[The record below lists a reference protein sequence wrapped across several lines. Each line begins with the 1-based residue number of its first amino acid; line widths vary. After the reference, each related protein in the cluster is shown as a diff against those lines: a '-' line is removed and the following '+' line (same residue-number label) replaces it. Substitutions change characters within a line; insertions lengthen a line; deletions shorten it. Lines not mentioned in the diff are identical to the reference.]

1 MSKTSI
7 IKDAKIINLDLP
19 AKEEYMIVV
28 RTVTSLVSARMDFSE
43 ERNEEIKIAVGEAFI
58 NAIKHA
64 YSNKH
69 NYQERIN
76 IRFLNYPEKLV
87 IVIKD
92 FGRGFDPYFVTV
104 FVKRVDIE
112 QPERIGLGIFLIK
125 TLMDEVEYD
134 SSLTGGTQVRMT
146 KYK

>member
-1 MSKTSI
+1 MPKNSFK
-7 IKDAKIINLDLP
+7 KDAEIINLDLP
-19 AKEEYMIVV
+19 AKEEYLIVA
-28 RTVTSLVSARMDFSE
+28 RTVNSLVSARMEFSE
-43 ERNEEIKIAVGEAFI
+43 EKREEIMIAVGEAFI

-69 NYQERIN
+69 RYQERVN
-76 IRFLNYPEKLV
+76 IRFLNYCEKLV
-87 IVIKD
+87 VVIKD
-92 FGRGFDPYFVTV
+92 FGKGFDPCFVTK

-134 SSLTGGTQVRMT
+134 SSLTGGTQVRIT